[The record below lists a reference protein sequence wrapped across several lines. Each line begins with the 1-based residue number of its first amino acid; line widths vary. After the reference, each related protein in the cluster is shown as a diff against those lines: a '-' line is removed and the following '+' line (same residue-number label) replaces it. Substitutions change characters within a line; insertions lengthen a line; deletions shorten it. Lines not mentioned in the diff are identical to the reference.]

1 VVVSHS
7 RQATRPIMMP
17 HRAIASILNRAGK
30 GTGEWLD
37 SCRHPSD
44 PAAFET
50 AHRAALR
57 HVGRPTAWL
66 GK

>member
-1 VVVSHS
+1 
-7 RQATRPIMMP
+7 MMP

-57 HVGRPTAWL
+57 HVGRPNAWL
-66 GK
+66 DK